1 MTHARSGFA
10 APPQGGAAN
19 GPAKPAPRRPLV
31 RSSHPFER
39 PLRIRFAH
47 CDPAGIVFFP
57 QYLVMI
63 NNLVEDWVTEALGVP
78 YAELLGRRR
87 TGMPTVSLQCEFT
100 AISRMGD
107 DVLLGLTVERLGQRS
122 ITLQLGCRQ
131 GDEQRL
137 RVRQVLVF
145 TSLDTHRAVDVPD
158 DLRAAIT
165 RFQSQ

>member
-1 MTHARSGFA
+1 MKHA
-10 APPQGGAAN
+10 
-19 GPAKPAPRRPLV
+19 
-31 RSSHPFER
+31 FET

-63 NNLVEDWVTEALGVP
+63 NNLVEDWVGESLGVP

-87 TGMPTVSLQCEFT
+87 TGLPTVSLNCEFT

-107 DVLLGLTVERLGQRS
+107 DVMMGLSVERLGRRS
-122 ITLQLGCRQ
+122 ITLQLGCRC
-131 GDEQRL
+131 GDEERM
-137 RVRQVLVF
+137 RVRQVLVC
-145 TSLDTHRAVDVPD
+145 TSLDSHRAIDIPS

-165 RFQSQ
+165 AFQPL